1 MRAFDD
7 YTKRKLI
14 EQFNDVF
21 QNLSFTT
28 KEAKYR
34 RSESQIKA
42 KLPSN

>member
-28 KEAKYR
+28 KEAKHR
-34 RSESQIKA
+34 KSEVQNKT